1 MKFNQFVL
9 WQFSNLS
16 EDFTRSICF
25 MKVDVQGTN
34 EKKGRKEEHM
44 VYLVINEFGP
54 ETSQGSLVRIR
65 RQDGVVVP
73 GLIDV
78 LNNHKG
84 LC

>member
-1 MKFNQFVL
+1 L
-9 WQFSNLS
+9 HIL
-16 EDFTRSICF
+16 
-25 MKVDVQGTN
+25 DVQGTN
-34 EKKGRKEEHM
+34 EKKGRKEEEM
-44 VYLVINEFGP
+44 GYLVIDEFGP

-65 RQDGVVVP
+65 RQNGVVGP